1 MTQTQKPSPAPVGAT
16 QGSDTPPWGWLL
28 TVWMSLVVILNG
40 IIWTTG
46 VPDYDLAD
54 AVERGAARVE
64 DRSVGED
71 NEDVVRKSIQ
81 LQRDSLSFWKVI
93 TLIGDFL
100 VEPLWIA
107 LRAFSVAVALSA
119 VAAMSGRMV
128 RFPAAMWECVAW
140 QGVWV
145 LGLAVQVVLMLALNR
160 SEIDT
165 SVVLLLP
172 PRMYAAMEW
181 VALRQIDFF
190 AMIGWLGM
198 AWGACRRGQT
208 GLFVALLTCLVVAA
222 VEAQIIA
229 GTSLLVNLSVRLTL
243 FPEWAGPG

>member
-1 MTQTQKPSPAPVGAT
+1 MTQMPQPSPPPSPAPVGVPP
-16 QGSDTPPWGWLL
+16 GSDTPDWGWLL

-40 IIWTTG
+40 LIWTTG

-64 DRSVGED
+64 DRSVGEE

-81 LQRDSLSFWKVI
+81 LQRGSLSFWKVI
-93 TLIGDFL
+93 TLVGDFL
-100 VEPLWIA
+100 VEPLWIG
-107 LRAFSVAVALSA
+107 LRAFLVAVALSA
-119 VAAMSGRMV
+119 VAAISGRPV

-145 LGLAVQVVLMLALNR
+145 LGLAVHVVLMVALNR
-160 SEIDT
+160 SEINT

-172 PRMYAAMEW
+172 PRMYAAREW
-181 VALRQIDFF
+181 VALQQIDLF
-190 AMIGWLGM
+190 ALLGWLGM

-208 GLFVALLTCLVVAA
+208 GLLTAVLTCLMVAVA
-222 VEAQIIA
+222 EAPIIA
-229 GTSLLVNLSVRLTL
+229 GTTLLIKLSMRLTL
-243 FPEWAGPG
+243 FPE